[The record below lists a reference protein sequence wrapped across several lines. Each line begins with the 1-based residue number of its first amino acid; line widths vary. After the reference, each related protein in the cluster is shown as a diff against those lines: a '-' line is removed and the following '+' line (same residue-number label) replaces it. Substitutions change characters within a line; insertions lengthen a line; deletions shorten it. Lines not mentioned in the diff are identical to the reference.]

1 MHPFR
6 YPAETCKPVFAFT
19 VTYHKRFLTSLPRTV
34 VYIDGP
40 FFADPSKKTRENQA
54 MLRDKVYEAMCRRSI
69 ESDYSYNTYVPVE
82 NDNAD

>member
-1 MHPFR
+1 
-6 YPAETCKPVFAFT
+6 
-19 VTYHKRFLTSLPRTV
+19 
-34 VYIDGP
+34 
-40 FFADPSKKTRENQA
+40 